1 MGAETVGVAVRDGD
15 QLVFRYAHGVD
26 ALGLEGTRFPAEV
39 ELLAGT
45 LRTSLGAPAVEACAL
60 EVAGET
66 AGALVAVGWQP
77 FDAAA
82 RRLLEAFS
90 SQVAVA
96 LINARAVASE
106 RQLMQESARREIA
119 AAAERAATEGLRR
132 AVEAQEAERVRVARE
147 LHDESGQVL
156 TALALHLR
164 ALETDVGPGPLAE
177 RIAQMRRSLASASA
191 GLRELATRLRPPAVD
206 EHGLADAIHEQAAR
220 ARRSGLQVEV
230 DLRADVEQLSEE
242 VQTALFRVVQ
252 ETLTNVTRHAEAESA
267 SVVLTAREGRVRLV
281 VEDDGH
287 GFDPAAPTSRLG
299 LAGIRERV
307 GLLGGR
313 LRVESSPGAGT
324 AVIVDL
330 EIT

>member
-1 MGAETVGVAVRDGD
+1 VPVDVNRLAV
-15 QLVFRYAHGVD
+15 V
-26 ALGLEGTRFPAEV
+26 
-39 ELLAGT
+39 
-45 LRTSLGAPAVEACAL
+45 LRESLGVPAVEACAL

-77 FDAAA
+77 FDEGA

-96 LINARAVASE
+96 LVNARAVATE
-106 RQLMQESARREIA
+106 RQHLQEAARRDAA

-164 ALETDVGPGPLAE
+164 ALETDVGPGLVAE
-177 RIAQMRRSLASASA
+177 RIAEMRRSLASASS
-191 GLRELATRLRPPAVD
+191 GIRELATRLRPPAVD
-206 EHGLADAIHEQAAR
+206 EHGLADAIEEQAAR
-220 ARRSGLQVEV
+220 LRRAGLQVEV
-230 DLRADVEQLSEE
+230 DLRMGGDELPEE
-242 VQTALFRVVQ
+242 IQTLLFRVAQ
-252 ETLTNVTRHAEAESA
+252 EALTNVARHAGARSA
-267 SVVLTAREGRVRLV
+267 SVVLTAREGRLRLV
-281 VEDDGH
+281 VEDDGQ
-287 GFDPAAPTSRLG
+287 GFDPAAPTSRFG

-307 GLLGGR
+307 ELLGGR

-330 EIT
+330 ETP